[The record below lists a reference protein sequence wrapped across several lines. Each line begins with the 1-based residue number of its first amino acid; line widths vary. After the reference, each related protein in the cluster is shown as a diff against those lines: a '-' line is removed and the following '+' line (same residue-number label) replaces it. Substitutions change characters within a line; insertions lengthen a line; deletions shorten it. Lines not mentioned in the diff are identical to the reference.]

1 MRYVLFV
8 VLTLLFA
15 NIVPVSAVYTE
26 PTTKE
31 QEIFKE
37 LLAAFEQLE
46 IKKKDVSDTL
56 KSFKKPLVITFP
68 CQNTDTNELV
78 VNVVKTRLAKFN
90 KTQVHEGGAIT
101 GGTYTWQCS
110 VTTAEKKITMDCNNE
125 IRLNP
130 DVLTQDDGRDTRIKR
145 VENLLILYHELL
157 HGQLMIDAIKS
168 SEKWRHDVCNKQID
182 DSIDYSYSDKDH
194 KIINPLQTELVSQ
207 LIEKEGGIMF
217 VKEITPED
225 TENGAFARKIGNL
238 NDFPEYI
245 KLGIHVTLR
254 GTNLVNTSF
263 SSKDS
268 DIILSGNLINKTQ
281 SGIAW
286 LYVFGNPEEKAKM
299 EKPQIPTWI
308 KKNAGQWAEN
318 TISADEFLKGIEY
331 LIQLKIIN
339 LPEAEQHMGH
349 KIPLWVKNNAKWWYE
364 EKIDDKTFLDSIQ
377 YLISVG
383 IISV

>member
-15 NIVPVSAVYTE
+15 NIIPVFAVYNE
-26 PTTKE
+26 PTTRE
-31 QEIFKE
+31 QEIFNK
-37 LLAAFEQLE
+37 LLTEFEQLE
-46 IKKKDVSDTL
+46 VKKKDVSDTL
-56 KSFKKPLVITFP
+56 KSFKKPLVNTFA

-90 KTQVHEGGAIT
+90 ETQAHEGGIIT

-110 VTTAEKKITMDCNNE
+110 VTSAQKKITMDCNNE

-130 DVLTQDDGRDTRIKR
+130 DVLTQDDGRDARIKR

-182 DSIDYSYSDKDH
+182 DSIDYSYADKDH
-194 KIINPLQTELVSQ
+194 KIINPLQTEFVSQ

-217 VKEITPED
+217 VKEITPAD
-225 TENGAFARKIGNL
+225 TENGTFVRKIGNL

-245 KLGIHVTLR
+245 KIGIHVTLR
-254 GTNLVNTSF
+254 GTNLANTSF
-263 SSKDS
+263 SSSGS
-268 DIILSGNLINKTQ
+268 DIMLSGNLINKTQ

-286 LYVFGNPEEKAKM
+286 FYVFGNPEEKPKI

-318 TISADEFLKGIEY
+318 TISTDEFLKGIEY

-339 LPEAEQHMGH
+339 LPDAEQHTGH

-364 EKIDDKTFLDSIQ
+364 EKIDDKTFLNSIQ